1 MTINNAVGNVE
12 RITPAIAKH
21 ILANNINNRNVS
33 RLTVKKYA
41 QEMKSGNW
49 QLNYEPVV
57 ISNTGK
63 LLNGQH
69 RLMAIVQSGV
79 AVDLY
84 VIRGADDNITIY
96 DRGYLRKED
105 QVIAMMGVTNS
116 TKGTVAIA
124 KSFYKYLFPVSS
136 GAVPTVGIVA
146 FLKAYMDKL
155 DEYNSSKGGIKANT
169 PMYVKVDNAI
179 FGTAF
184 VIARDNGM
192 SVEELRTF
200 LKVVKTGYMEEKNQ
214 SAAITIRNMCIN
226 GDIRMSGD
234 RSPCIRVVLYG
245 MEDFHHL
252 VERSIKYKSSG
263 KRKCWLDNE
272 RYKALASTWLNMQ
285 IEGVL

>member
-21 ILANNINNRNVS
+21 ILANNANNRNFS
-33 RLTVKKYA
+33 RITVKKYA

-124 KSFYKYLFPVSS
+124 KSFYKYCLPVTS
-136 GAVPTVGIVA
+136 GAVPTIGIVA

-155 DEYNSSKGGIKANT
+155 DEYNSSKGGGKANS

-200 LKVVKTGYMEEKNQ
+200 LKVVKTGYMEDKKQ
-214 SAAITIRNMCIN
+214 SAAITIRNMCISE
-226 GDIRMSGD
+226 DISMRGGD
-234 RSPCIRVVLYG
+234 RSPRIRAVLYA
-245 MEDFHHL
+245 MEDFHKG
-252 VERSIKYKSSG
+252 VERNVKYKFS
-263 KRKCWLDNE
+263 
-272 RYKALASTWLNMQ
+272 
-285 IEGVL
+285 